1 MTVLNDAADLASW
14 NNQGL
19 PSDLMS
25 LENATILTNCAR
37 WPLIVDPQ
45 LQGINWLKNRYKKNL
60 KVVRLD
66 RKGLVNNSLDFKNKF
81 KKKKLLSFLG
91 T

>member
-25 LENATILTNCAR
+25 LENATILTNCNR

-66 RKGLVNNSLDFKNKF
+66 KKGLVNG
-81 KKKKLLSFLG
+81 SF
-91 T
+91 TYFTYF